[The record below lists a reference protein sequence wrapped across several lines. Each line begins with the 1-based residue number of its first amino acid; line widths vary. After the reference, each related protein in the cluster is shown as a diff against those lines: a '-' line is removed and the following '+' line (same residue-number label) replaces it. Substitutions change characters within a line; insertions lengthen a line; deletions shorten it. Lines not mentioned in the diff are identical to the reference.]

1 MIFSKLDTRKE
12 DTDYVVAEA
21 FPFVFFKCSTERS
34 YVFIKSLT
42 VPSQEH
48 SNIFNVFKKI
58 GV

>member
-1 MIFSKLDTRKE
+1 MFSILNIKQQ

-21 FPFVFFKCSTERS
+21 FPFVFFKCSIERS

-42 VPSQEH
+42 VPSQEF
-48 SNIFNVFKKI
+48 SNIFNICKRI